1 MQIEI
6 DGPFD
11 GLVPQPLPNV

>member
-11 GLVPQPLPNV
+11 GLVPHPLPNV